1 MTHRTSPGEP
11 EPTPKPARWNFDS
24 PPPPR
29 EESPIDDPA
38 PPTQVVRPPQP
49 GQPAPVWQAP
59 AQQVAGGQQVPLT
72 SQAPAQPGAQSQP
85 PAPVAPPPGEQS
97 QPLPHVP
104 VTQQAPGEQS
114 QPMPHVPVGQPNQP
128 LVNEQPQAGQG
139 NRPQRGP
146 AAPSNQ
152 QQPRQSQTG
161 PRPRPGRQPG
171 PGQSQPLPLNQS
183 APPRRPGRHAAP
195 GPVQSTGSHPFPQP
209 GQFSSGPHPFPPA
222 RPPVPPG
229 SRSGSHPVP
238 PPGVHSGQFS
248 RPPAPPRPQAGPA
261 RPPIPDTSAADIT
274 DRHSIPDESPPSPF
288 APPDDSPMTSVLAE
302 TTLTQSIVPPKPEA
316 EEDEPPKT
324 ELLTRTDTGSG
335 SFPGT
340 GRRTGSRASGRGRLG
355 AGLVEVPVVPVK
367 DPASAVLENPV
378 VAENKRFCTNCGAQV
393 GRGVDGEPG
402 EAEGSCATCG
412 QDFNFRPR
420 LFRGDLVG
428 GQYEVLGSI
437 AYGGLGWIYLAK
449 DHNVSDRWVVLKGMI
464 DTGDA
469 TSMASVV
476 AERRFLAE
484 VEHPNVVKIYNFVE
498 HPDPKTGSM
507 VGYIVMEY
515 VGGQSLRQLALEH
528 HRQTGRAEPLPIGQV
543 IAYGLE
549 ILPAIGYLHSID
561 MLYCDL
567 KPDNVIQAGE
577 QLKLIDLGAV
587 RKTDDYES
595 PLFFTAGY
603 AAPELSAE
611 GATIAS
617 DIYTVGRTL
626 AVLSIEF
633 AGYTTR
639 YKHTLPGPD
648 AEPLFALFGSYYRVL
663 SRATH
668 ADPARR
674 FTSAE
679 EMADQL
685 TGVLREVMALGSGKP
700 RPGLSTVFGLETKTF
715 GASDALPVPNPVEVA
730 TVLPLPLVDTDDPA
744 AVALASITA
753 TEPAELVAALASAP
767 QDSLEVRLR
776 MVKARLD
783 QGDLR
788 AAGAELDAAR
798 RLPKSPADWRPDWF
812 HGLLALAN
820 NAPKAA
826 RDAFARVY
834 DAVPGEIAPKLALAV
849 SAELAGDHFAA
860 ARFYEL
866 VWRTDHSFVSAAFGL
881 ARVYLAQ
888 GGRAGAIEVLEAVP
902 DTSSH
907 HVAAQVAAIKVKAR
921 GHEVERVVEHELHDA
936 AKRLERLAL
945 DAERRTRLAA
955 EVLEAA
961 YGWVKAGKPG
971 ANPSNAQ
978 RTVLGCELSERELR
992 FGLERCY
999 RALARL
1005 AGTPEQRHA
1014 LVDKANAIRPRTLT

>member
-1 MTHRTSPGEP
+1 MLP
-11 EPTPKPARWNFDS
+11 ETALAAD
-24 PPPPR
+24 
-29 EESPIDDPA
+29 E
-38 PPTQVVRPPQP
+38 PQP
-49 GQPAPVWQAP
+49 
-59 AQQVAGGQQVPLT
+59 
-72 SQAPAQPGAQSQP
+72 
-85 PAPVAPPPGEQS
+85 
-97 QPLPHVP
+97 
-104 VTQQAPGEQS
+104 
-114 QPMPHVPVGQPNQP
+114 
-128 LVNEQPQAGQG
+128 
-139 NRPQRGP
+139 
-146 AAPSNQ
+146 
-152 QQPRQSQTG
+152 
-161 PRPRPGRQPG
+161 
-171 PGQSQPLPLNQS
+171 
-183 APPRRPGRHAAP
+183 
-195 GPVQSTGSHPFPQP
+195 
-209 GQFSSGPHPFPPA
+209 
-222 RPPVPPG
+222 
-229 SRSGSHPVP
+229 
-238 PPGVHSGQFS
+238 
-248 RPPAPPRPQAGPA
+248 
-261 RPPIPDTSAADIT
+261 
-274 DRHSIPDESPPSPF
+274 
-288 APPDDSPMTSVLAE
+288 TSVLN
-302 TTLTQSIVPPKPEA
+302 THTLTQSIVPPRP
-316 EEDEPPKT
+316 DEPEPPEPET
-324 ELLTRTDTGSG
+324 QLVSRTDNGPGTGSG

-367 DPASAVLENPV
+367 DPASAVLDNPV
-378 VAENKRFCTNCGAQV
+378 VAEGKRFCNNCGAEV
-393 GRGVDGEPG
+393 GRGNDGEPG
-402 EAEGSCATCG
+402 DPEGNCPTCD
-412 QDFNFRPR
+412 QPFNFRPR

-464 DTGDA
+464 DTGDE

-498 HPDPKTGSM
+498 HPDPKTGSLI
-507 VGYIVMEY
+507 GYIVMEY

-528 HRQTGRAEPLPIGQV
+528 HREAGRAEPLPIGQV

-603 AAPELSAE
+603 AAPELSTE
-611 GATIAS
+611 GATVAS

-639 YKHTLPGPD
+639 YRHTLPGPD
-648 AEPLFALFGSYYRVL
+648 AEPLFALFVSYHRVL
-663 SRATH
+663 KRATH
-668 ADPARR
+668 ADPVLR
-674 FTSAE
+674 FASAE

-685 TGVLREVMALGSGKP
+685 TGVLREVMALGTGRP
-700 RPGLSTVFGLETKTF
+700 RPGLSTVFGVEARTF
-715 GASDALPVPNPVEVA
+715 GAGLVVADSLPVPDPVEVA
-730 TVLPLPLVDTDDPA
+730 SVLPLPLVDTDDPA
-744 AVALASITA
+744 AAVLASITA

-767 QDSLEVRLR
+767 QDSIEVRLR
-776 MVKARLD
+776 LVKARME

-788 AAGAELDAAR
+788 AAGAELAAAR
-798 RLPKSPADWRPDWF
+798 KLVTHPTDWRPDYF
-812 HGLLALAN
+812 HGLLALAD

-826 RDAFARVY
+826 REAFDRVY
-834 DAVPGEIAPKLALAV
+834 DAVPGEVAPKLALAV
-849 SAELAGDHFAA
+849 SAEYAGDHFAA
-860 ARFYEL
+860 ARYYEL
-866 VWRTDHSFVSAAFGL
+866 VWRVDHSFVSAAFGL

-888 GGRAGAIEVLEAVP
+888 GARAGAIEVLESVP

-921 GHEVERVVEHELHDA
+921 AHEVANVVEHELHDA

-945 DAERRTRLAA
+945 DAERRTQLSA

-961 YGWVKAGKPG
+961 YGWVRAGKPG
-971 ANPSNAQ
+971 ANPAHPQ

-1005 AGTPEQRHA
+1005 ASSPEQRHA